1 MGKAYVIKT
10 KEFLIEPVNPEDIW
24 EGLWSITLR
33 GDEPVKI
40 GTATFAGEKIAGT
53 VPIRVDLDEDYRNKK
68 YGTEVFK
75 LMVDFAFGFSNIYEV
90 SAQTELENDKC
101 RYALEKAGFVHR
113 SASHGVEYFSI
124 TKPKSSWLAL
134 YLYLG
139 LLVGLALG
147 ILISSIWVGLV
158 IGLVIGLAFGMSMD
172 NVVKKQREKVTGQKG
187 NERRLAAKESRKKS
201 HVEPLPTEEEEEKDS
216 KSDEEWN

>member
-40 GTATFAGEKIAGT
+40 GTASFAGEKIVGT
-53 VPIRVDLDEDYRNKK
+53 VPIRVELDEEYRNKK

-75 LMVDFAFGFSNIYEV
+75 LMVDFAFGFTNIYEV

-113 SASHGVEYFSI
+113 SASHGIEYFSV

-134 YLYLG
+134 YLYIG

-147 ILISSIWVGLV
+147 IILGSVWVGLV
-158 IGLVIGLAFGMSMD
+158 IGLVIGLVFGMSMD

-187 NERRLAAKESRKKS
+187 NERRLAAKASRKKVS
-201 HVEPLPTEEEEEKDS
+201 HVEPLLSEEEDKTEEVTEE
-216 KSDEEWN
+216 